1 MSVPEIKRTIQS
13 LLPGVDDRFV
23 QPFLDRMDDDYF
35 DSFSPEDIASQ
46 IQLSSALSRSQR
58 VRSQIAPSDNGEFA
72 ITIVGYDYPS
82 QFSVLCGLL
91 SAFGLDIRSGDVYSS
106 KAGAGSARIVDVF
119 RVWSR
124 DGSFGGDRQIE
135 FQRELEVLTN
145 LLAEQSLA
153 EARERLNRALTE
165 RIEQMVA
172 PTGTPFAPI
181 EFDFPD
187 VPYGDGASNRHW
199 TVLEVRCEDAFGIL
213 YAIAYALSIR
223 GVYVHKVKIR
233 SEAGRTRDQFFV
245 ADSWGRAIDATKD
258 RQRLQWTA
266 NMIAHFT
273 RFLTEAPD
281 PATAMRH
288 FDQLLDRLAEG
299 SEFPDR
305 EISLLAT
312 REGMNLLAHLLGS
325 SDYLWNAFMGAHS
338 REFLPFLESLASGG
352 TSTAAAFPSRAKL
365 ETDLNTL
372 LASSSLEVRDLVA
385 QKRLVNDFKDRQLFL
400 IETQHA
406 VDPEAASS
414 EFSRALTDLAE
425 IVVSRAATACYAD
438 LAAKLGAPLTGA
450 FAIFALG
457 KFGGREMG
465 HASDLEL
472 LFIHD
477 SPQDEFFEA
486 LARSTV
492 DFIEAQNKNVF
503 HIDLRLRP
511 YGDAGPRSSPF
522 SQFARYYSAEG
533 AAAPFERQ
541 ALIKLRWFAGDET
554 LGRRVEGHRDSYTYS
569 GAPWDWKDAME
580 LRHRQMAELVR
591 PGQINVKYS
600 AGGLID
606 IEYAVQY
613 LQILN
618 GAEHPE
624 VRTPTTLQA
633 LEGLRRF
640 QIVREPDHWLLRA
653 SYLFLRKLID
663 ALRIVRGNA
672 SDLVLPKADAEE
684 FKSLARRLGYHGK
697 ERSHDAAILAAQI
710 HDTMQKAH
718 EYFLNR
724 FDSAPR

>member
-1 MSVPEIKRTIQS
+1 MD
-13 LLPGVDDRFV
+13 GRFV
-23 QPFLDRMDDDYF
+23 QSFLERMDDDYF
-35 DSFSPEDIASQ
+35 ESFSPQTIASH
-46 IQLSSALSRSQR
+46 IQLSSGASRSQR
-58 VRSQIAPSDNGEFA
+58 VRSQVSPTESNEFV
-72 ITIVGYDYPS
+72 ITIVGFDYPS
-82 QFSVLCGLL
+82 QFAVLCGLL
-91 SAFGLDIRSGDVYSS
+91 SAFGLDIRSGDIYSS

-119 RVWSR
+119 RVWSAT
-124 DGSFGGDRQIE
+124 GSFDAGRQEE
-135 FQRELEVLTN
+135 FQRELETLTN
-145 LLAEQSLA
+145 LLAEQSLS

-165 RIEQMVA
+165 RIEQMA
-172 PTGTPFAPI
+172 TPTGTPFAPI
-181 EFDFPD
+181 ELDFPD
-187 VPYGDGASNRHW
+187 AGNGEW
-199 TVLEVRCEDAFGIL
+199 TVMEVRCEDSFGIL
-213 YAIAYALSIR
+213 YAIAYALSVR
-223 GVYVHKVKIR
+223 GVYVYKAKIR
-233 SEAGRTRDQFFV
+233 GEAGRTRDQFFI
-245 ADSWGRAIDATKD
+245 ADAWGRAIDAPSA
-258 RQRLQWTA
+258 RQRLQWSV
-266 NMIAHFT
+266 NMIARFT

-305 EISLLAT
+305 EVSLLAT
-312 REGMNLLAHLLGS
+312 YEGMNLLAHLLGS
-325 SDYLWNAFMGAHS
+325 SDYLWNAFLGAHS

-352 TSTAAAFPSRAKL
+352 SSTAAFPSRAAL
-365 ETDLNTL
+365 ETDLSTL
-372 LASSSLEVRDLVA
+372 LASRSTDALDLA
-385 QKRLVNDFKDRQLFL
+385 ATKRLVNDFKDRELFL
-400 IETQHA
+400 IETRHA
-406 VDPEAASS
+406 VDPEVTSS

-425 IVVSRAATACYAD
+425 VVVSRAAAACYAHQ
-438 LAAKLGAPLTGA
+438 AEKRGAPSVGT

-472 LFIHD
+472 LFVHD
-477 SPQDEFFEA
+477 SPQDEFYEA

-492 DFIEAQNKNVF
+492 DFIEAQDKNVF
-503 HIDLRLRP
+503 HSDLRLRP

-522 SQFARYYSAEG
+522 SQFAKYYSAEG

-541 ALIKLRWFAGDET
+541 ALIKMRWFAGDET
-554 LGRRVEGHRDSYTYS
+554 LGRRVEDHRDSYTYS
-569 GAPWDWKDAME
+569 GTAWDWKDAMD

-591 PGQINVKYS
+591 PGEINVKYS

-624 VRTPTTLQA
+624 TRTPTTLHA

-640 QIVREPDHWLLRA
+640 QIVREPDYWLLRA
-653 SYLFLRKLID
+653 SYLFLRRLID

-672 SDLVLPKADAEE
+672 SDLVLPKPEAEE

-697 ERSHDAAILAAQI
+697 ERSHDAAILAAEI
-710 HDTMQKAH
+710 RDTMQKVH

-724 FDSAPR
+724 FDNAPR